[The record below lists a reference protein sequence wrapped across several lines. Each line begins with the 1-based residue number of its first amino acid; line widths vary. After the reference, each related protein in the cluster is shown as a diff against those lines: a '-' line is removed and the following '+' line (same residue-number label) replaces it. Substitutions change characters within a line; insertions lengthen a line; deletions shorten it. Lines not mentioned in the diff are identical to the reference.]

1 MRNGK
6 DELSSPLLTAL
17 REAEILP
24 QRSKRCAIV
33 YTGLQ
38 DRFMEID
45 TYYQVLDGISWR

>member
-38 DRFMEID
+38 DRFMKIGM
-45 TYYQVLDGISWR
+45 YYQALDGISRR

>member
-1 MRNGK
+1 MRNAK

-17 REAEILP
+17 RKAEILP

-38 DRFMEID
+38 HWFMKID
-45 TYYQVLDGISWR
+45 A